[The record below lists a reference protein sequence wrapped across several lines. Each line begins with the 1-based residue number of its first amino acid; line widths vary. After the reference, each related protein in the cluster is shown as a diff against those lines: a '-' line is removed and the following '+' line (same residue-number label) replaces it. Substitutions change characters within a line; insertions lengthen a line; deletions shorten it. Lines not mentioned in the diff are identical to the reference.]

1 MATLTDKF
9 IRRQKPRGKR
19 SYEISCSSTPGLILR
34 VLPSG
39 KQVLFV
45 RIRGDGR
52 DTKVRLGLYGDDLSL
67 EEARLRAV
75 RARSGEPR
83 ESHLAVRALV
93 PERRERQHAVAATTM
108 TFDELAREYLARHVN
123 TPNLKPKTKPNYRR
137 AIRVFCDMW
146 GKRPLGQ
153 IKFREV
159 EAWHQSKADAPSA
172 ANNHLRVLSSM
183 YEKALRWEYYDGRNP
198 ARGVK
203 PFKETKRKRYLSKA
217 ERRRLKE
224 QLDRSCA
231 EYASKKNTIRW
242 SHAYAIRLLGLTGFR
257 CHEILDLEWDWI
269 DRDNLSIR
277 LPDSKTGDSERP
289 ISPAVLDVLDELEK
303 YRRDGVPWVV
313 YGRREQRI
321 TYSSLRH
328 AAERIFRLARIK
340 NLRLHDLRHSA
351 ASAAISAGCTLKEVG
366 VLLDHKKVSTTERY
380 AHLTNEAA
388 RSAARRMTDSIANAE
403 AHEPKR
409 RKRRKRTKK

>member
-1 MATLTDKF
+1 MATLTHSF
-9 IRRQKPRGKR
+9 ISRQKPRKTR
-19 SYEISCSSTPGLILR
+19 YYEISCSTTPGLILR

-39 KQVLFV
+39 KRVLFV
-45 RIRGDGR
+45 RLRNDGR
-52 DTKVRLGLYGDDLSL
+52 DTKIRLGLYGDQVTL
-67 EEARLRAV
+67 EEARERAV
-75 RARSGEPR
+75 RARSEELP

-93 PERRERQHAVAATTM
+93 PERRERPQPVAATTM
-108 TFDELAREYLARHVN
+108 TFDDLAREYLARHVN
-123 TPNLKPKTKPNYRR
+123 TANLKPSTKPNYRR
-137 AIRVFCDMW
+137 AIRGFCDLW
-146 GKRPLGQ
+146 GKRTLGQ

-159 EAWHQSKADAPSA
+159 EAWHQGMSDRPSA
-172 ANNHLRVLSSM
+172 ANNHLRVLSNM
-183 YEKALRWEYYDGRNP
+183 YEKALRWEFYDGRNP

-231 EYASKKNTIRW
+231 TYASKKDTIRW

-257 CHEILDLEWDWI
+257 CCEILDLEWDWI
-269 DRDNLSIR
+269 DRDGLTIR

-303 YRRDGVPWVV
+303 HRRDGVPWVV

-340 NLRLHDLRHSA
+340 DFHLHDLRHSA
-351 ASAAISAGCTLKEVG
+351 ASDAISAGCTLTEVG
-366 VLLDHKKVSTTERY
+366 AILGHKKASTTERY
-380 AHLTNEAA
+380 AHLTDDAA
-388 RSAARRMTDSIANAE
+388 RSAARRMTDSIAAAE

-409 RKRRKRTKK
+409 RKRHKRSHG

>member
-67 EEARLRAV
+67 EARLRAV

-313 YGRREQRI
+313 YGKSVRPPRAAHHLLIAPSRGRANLPARADQEPPPARPTPFGSERRD
-321 TYSSLRH
+321 LR
-328 AAERIFRLARIK
+328 
-340 NLRLHDLRHSA
+340 RLH
-351 ASAAISAGCTLKEVG
+351 
-366 VLLDHKKVSTTERY
+366 TERGGRATRPQEGLY
-380 AHLTNEAA
+380 DREVRTPDERGRAL
-388 RSAARRMTDSIANAE
+388 RRASHDGLY
-403 AHEPKR
+403 R
-409 RKRRKRTKK
+409 